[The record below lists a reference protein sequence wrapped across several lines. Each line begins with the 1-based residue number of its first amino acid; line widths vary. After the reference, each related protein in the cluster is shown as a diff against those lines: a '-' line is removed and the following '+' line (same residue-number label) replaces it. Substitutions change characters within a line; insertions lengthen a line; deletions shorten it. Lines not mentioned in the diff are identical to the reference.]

1 MRDIIGLVPYG
12 FDTITDEKGN
22 RIHRDG
28 RPCNW
33 HFILFDKWFDTG
45 LRLPEKCQFYLS
57 KCDGIGSELYFKR
70 CFGSNFNN
78 TLGEPYYHYNFIKLP
93 WHLECFA
100 HSFLINDE
108 WIEAPTP
115 RLGSEDEKIYNSLKE
130 NADKKVFV
138 FSKPSGILDGKILMK
153 PVIAEVYAE
162 CYHDSIYWFPNW
174 LKRLINRKRKRIQ
187 IEFSSE
193 IGPGSGSWKGGI
205 LGLTA
210 DFEKDIE
217 TSWEKFRNTELQ
229 KLLGRK

>member
-108 WIEAPTP
+108 WIEAPVP
-115 RLGSEDEKIYNSLKE
+115 KLGSEDEKIYNSLKE
-130 NADKKVFV
+130 NANKKVFV
-138 FSKPSGILDGKILMK
+138 FSKCIGNGIMK

-162 CYHDSIYWFPNW
+162 CYHDSVYWFPNW